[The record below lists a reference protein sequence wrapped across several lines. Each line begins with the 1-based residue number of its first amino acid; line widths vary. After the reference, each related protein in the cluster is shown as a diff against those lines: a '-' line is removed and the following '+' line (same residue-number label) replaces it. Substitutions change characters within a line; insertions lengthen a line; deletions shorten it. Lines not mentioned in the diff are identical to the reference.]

1 MDESRILPTSQPF
14 VIVRFIKTGDYI
26 STTYEDAG
34 QGSTA
39 TNQAIRLKPGIISLT
54 TEGRTSIA
62 RKAVVRITDP
72 TLYVTNSIMR
82 TANATRLRQNP
93 GAPDIQIIWGW
104 KYLLPDSMK
113 YYEQY
118 SYNKSESST
127 IVDSSMYAMMLKTK
141 FDINDMGVT
150 EVEIETLETSIPI
163 MGSAAFVAPIDIMN
177 WKKLKDTGVVPAASS
192 GASGARVGKSS
203 NVSPDKKYSSS
214 FIGKIEQFINES
226 ASLKLTAGDGV
237 NNAYIQFEFDTTG
250 FTSSDWDTIFN
261 KGSTTN
267 INSVFSDVKI
277 TYNQSIESFINE
289 IFSKIPKQEGN
300 EGTYEII
307 GNERV
312 PDVFNDDGT
321 IKTPGYTKIKFGWK
335 KSVLNSDG
343 TPSKAIKEMPINYIL
358 RWGTESFEEDQKTG
372 IDKKGLYDLKNANE
386 SYSSRQGITFTAD
399 RGHTRRGYYKYL
411 INWSS
416 DLNSKTYLHFMA
428 QTELEKGLK
437 RFDTVDMEAFINALN
452 EGKSIEEIQAMG
464 GSATTPGIGKVLG
477 EGFSNNVYQG
487 LNTVSS
493 GITSQMN
500 SLVANN
506 VFKATATVIGDP
518 ELGMSGKTS
527 DRKGYSYEPYI
538 SGVFTEFR
546 DVSFQQMF
554 TGSPDEKFSDY
565 NSNLAA
571 FSRRWMITKVIHRIE
586 AGQYT
591 TDLEL
596 ITYPGI

>member
-1 MDESRILPTSQPF
+1 M
-14 VIVRFIKTGDYI
+14 IVRFIKTGDYI

-39 TNQAIRLKPGIISLT
+39 TNQQIAMKPGIISLT

-72 TLYVTNSIMR
+72 SLYVTNSIMR
-82 TANATRLRQNP
+82 TANATRLKQNP

-104 KYLLPDSMK
+104 KYLLPTSMK

-118 SYNKSESST
+118 AYNRAESTT
-127 IVDSSMYAMMLKTK
+127 IVDSNMYAMMLKTK
-141 FDINDMGVT
+141 FDINEMGVT
-150 EVEIETLETSIPI
+150 EVEIETLETSVPI

-177 WKKLKDTGVVPAASS
+177 WKKLKDSGTVPTSSSS
-192 GASGARVGKSS
+192 GSGARVGAAG
-203 NVSPDKKYSSS
+203 NARGQTYSSS

-237 NNAYIQFEFDTTG
+237 GNAFIQFVFETTG
-250 FTSSDWDTIFN
+250 FTDASGRSTSDWDTVFN
-261 KGSTTN
+261 KGAAAN

-277 TYNQSIESFINE
+277 TYNQSVESFINE
-289 IFSKIPKQEGN
+289 IFSKIPKQTGN
-300 EGTYEII
+300 EGTYEIV

-312 PDVFNDDGT
+312 ADVYNDDGSVR
-321 IKTPGYTKIKFGWK
+321 TPGYTKIRYGWK

-343 TPSKAIKEMPINYIL
+343 TTSSAISNLPINYIL
-358 RWGTESFEEDQKTG
+358 RWGTESFKEDEKSGSNLFDEKPDT
-372 IDKKGLYDLKNANE
+372 D
-386 SYSSRQGITFTAD
+386 SYRSAQGITFTAD
-399 RGHTRRGYYKYL
+399 RNHTRRGYYKYL
-411 INWSS
+411 MNWSS
-416 DLNSKTYLHFMA
+416 DLSSKTYLHFMA
-428 QTELEKGLK
+428 QTELERGLK
-437 RFDTVDMEAFINALN
+437 RFDTVDMEAFVEALN
-452 EGKSIEEIQAMG
+452 NGKSLQDLQMEAMASPTSG
-464 GSATTPGIGKVLG
+464 AGKVLG
-477 EGFSNNVYQG
+477 EGFSGNIYQG

-506 VFKATATVIGDP
+506 VFKATATIIGDP
-518 ELGMSGKTS
+518 EMGHL
-527 DRKGYSYEPYI
+527 YVPYV

-546 DVSFQQMF
+546 DVLFQQMF
-554 TGSPDEKFSDY
+554 TDQPGQTSAQY

-571 FSRRWMITKVIHRIE
+571 FSRRWMITKVVHKIE
-586 AGQYT
+586 SGQYT

-596 ITYPGI
+596 MTYPGI

>member
-1 MDESRILPTSQPF
+1 VDESRILPTSQPF
-14 VIVRFIKTGDYI
+14 IIVRFIKTGDYV

-39 TNQAIRLKPGIISLT
+39 TNQTMVLKPGIISLS

-62 RKAVVRITDP
+62 RKATVRITDP

-82 TANATRLRQNP
+82 TADATRLKKNP
-93 GAPDIQIIWGW
+93 GQPDIQIIWGW
-104 KYLLPDSMK
+104 KYLLPNSMK

-118 SYNKSESST
+118 NYSRSEAST
-127 IVDSSMYAMMLKTK
+127 IVDSNMYAMMLKTK
-141 FDINDMGVT
+141 FDINEMGVT
-150 EVEIETLETSIPI
+150 EVEIETLETSVPI

-177 WKKLKDTGVVPAASS
+177 WKKLKDSGTIPQASS
-192 GASGARVGKSS
+192 GTTGAKVGKSNNTGS
-203 NVSPDKKYSSS
+203 IEYSSS

-237 NNAYIQFEFDTTG
+237 NNTYIQFVFDTAG
-250 FTSSDWDTIFN
+250 FTSKDWDTIFN
-261 KGSTTN
+261 KGSAAN

-289 IFSKIPKQEGN
+289 IFSKIPKQERN

-312 PDVFNDDGT
+312 NEIKNADGT
-321 IKTPGYTKIKFGWK
+321 VRTPGYTKIKYGWK

-343 TPSKAIKEMPINYIL
+343 TTSNAIRDLPMNYIL
-358 RWGTESFEEDQKTG
+358 RWGTESFKEDEKTG
-372 IDKKGLYDLKNANE
+372 SEFYDLKGSSD
-386 SYSSRQGITFTAD
+386 SYETKSITFTAN
-399 RGHTRRGYYKYL
+399 RSHTRRGYYKYL

-416 DLNSKTYLHFMA
+416 DLSSKTYLHFMA

-437 RFDTVDMEAFINALN
+437 KYDTVDMKEFIDALN
-452 EGKSIEEIQAMG
+452 DGKSLGDLESQAEAKPDSG
-464 GSATTPGIGKVLG
+464 VGKVLG
-477 EGFSNNVYQG
+477 EGFSKNIYKG

-518 ELGMSGKTS
+518 EFGQE
-527 DRKGYSYEPYI
+527 YVPYV

-554 TGSPDEKFSDY
+554 TDSPGNISQMY

-571 FSRRWMITKVIHRIE
+571 FSRKWMITKVIHKIE

-596 ITYPGI
+596 MTYPGI

>member
-39 TNQAIRLKPGIISLT
+39 TSQAIAMKPGIISLT

-104 KYLLPDSMK
+104 KYLLPDSMR

-118 SYNKSESST
+118 AYSRAESTT

-141 FDINDMGVT
+141 FDINEMGVT
-150 EVEIETLETSIPI
+150 EVEIETLETSVPI

-177 WKKLKDTGVVPAASS
+177 WKKLKDTGTVPAASS
-192 GASGARVGKSS
+192 GGSGARVGRSG
-203 NVSPDKKYSSS
+203 NVSDRTYSSS

-237 NNAYIQFEFDTTG
+237 GNSYIQFVFDTAG

-261 KGSTTN
+261 RGAAAN

-277 TYNQSIESFINE
+277 TYNQSVESFINE
-289 IFSKIPKQEGN
+289 IFSKIPKQDKN

-312 PDVFNDDGT
+312 ADVYNDDGS
-321 IKTPGYTKIKFGWK
+321 IRTPGYTKIKFGWK

-343 TPSKAIKEMPINYIL
+343 TTSTAIKDMPINYIL
-358 RWGTESFEEDQKTG
+358 RWGTESFEEDQRTG
-372 IDKKGLYDLKNANE
+372 TAGQGLYDLKTAGQ
-386 SYSSRQGITFTAD
+386 SYSSDQGITFTAD

-411 INWSS
+411 VNWSS
-416 DLNSKTYLHFMA
+416 DLSSKTYLHFMA
-428 QTELEKGLK
+428 QTELERGLK
-437 RFDTVDMEAFINALN
+437 RFDTVDMDAFINALN
-452 EGKSIEEIQAMG
+452 EGKSLEEIQAMG
-464 GSATTPGIGKVLG
+464 GSATTPGVGKVLG
-477 EGFSNNVYQG
+477 EGFANNVYQG

-506 VFKATATVIGDP
+506 VFKATASVIGDP
-518 ELGMSGKTS
+518 ELGMSGRTS
-527 DRKGYSYEPYI
+527 NGTWYSYEPYT

-554 TGSPDEKFSDY
+554 TGAPGEVSSQY

-571 FSRRWMITKVIHRIE
+571 FSRKWMITKVVHKIE

-596 ITYPGI
+596 MTYPGI